1 MARVPLLDEVRT
13 LVGGSVADEA
23 VQEADALAAALRAG
37 TAEAPRS
44 RTPPPASPR
53 SRAPDGTSN
62 EPQRQAARP
71 HPLLVAWE
79 WQRLLEAGI
88 HRNRAALARAV
99 GVSRARVSQVLALL
113 RLPQAELDE
122 YARRLSAG
130 MPVPS
135 ERALRSRAAGYPSV
149 ARPDSQHRL

>member
-1 MARVPLLDEVRT
+1 M
-13 LVGGSVADEA
+13 VGTPNT
-23 VQEADALAAALRAG
+23 LRA
-37 TAEAPRS
+37 TAAEASRS
-44 RTPPPASPR
+44 RTTPPASHGSR
-53 SRAPDGTSN
+53 SPDGTSN

-71 HPLLVAWE
+71 HPLLLAGE
-79 WQRLLEAGI
+79 WQQLLEAGVP
-88 HRNRAALARAV
+88 RNRAALAGAV